1 MGIVLGPRV
10 NDELS
15 AIELDVNIRILDG
28 DDEGVFA
35 IDAIYTYDDLDVED
49 YMIAIYPELV
59 ERFEAAFCESQLQY
73 FEP

>member
-15 AIELDVNIRILDG
+15 AVELDVNIRVLDG

-35 IDAIYTYDDLDVED
+35 IDALYTYDDLGIED
-49 YMIAIYPELV
+49 YMQFIYPEV
-59 ERFEAAFCESQLQY
+59 IGRFEEAFADSQLQY